1 MPQPKTPARES
12 SLPAPGPFHLRV
24 LGIVLAGGKGT
35 RLFPLTRERAKPA
48 VPFGGKY
55 RIVDFVLSNFIN
67 SGINSIYVLTQ
78 FRSQSLLQHLSEGWQ
93 FGGLLKSHFII
104 NVPAQ
109 MRSHNES
116 WYQGT
121 ADAIFQNINLIEQS
135 DPHLVA
141 IFGADHIY
149 RMNVASMIDFHRAK
163 QAEVTVA
170 AIPVPREQA
179 REFGVIETSEDGRI
193 MAFHEKKADAPT
205 IPGDPTRVYASMGN
219 YIFSTPTLLRLLADD
234 AKQSGSHHDFGMDIL
249 PKLAGNA
256 PIYAYNFEA
265 NRIPGEPE
273 DSVPYWRDVGTIEA
287 YYEAN
292 MDLNQVKPALNLY
305 NREWPVRSTG
315 YPDPPAKFVFDED
328 NRRGEA
334 LDSIVS
340 GGCILSGGLVRKSVL
355 GRGVRVHTGALVEGC
370 VIMDNCDIGRHAKV
384 RRAILDKNVRIP
396 ADATGG
402 LRSRSRPR
410 SRMARDR
417 IRHRRHWPRTQHRA
431 RWPRCSRRECA
442 SRNFTYFPALSSHS
456 RPDSDSVI
464 LITRGCEAPD

>member
-1 MPQPKTPARES
+1 MSANIVPEREPAFSVES
-12 SLPAPGPFHLRV
+12 SLHIRA

-35 RLFPLTRERAKPA
+35 RLYPLTRERAKPA

-55 RIVDFVLSNFIN
+55 RIIDFVLSNFIN
-67 SGINSIYVLTQ
+67 SGIHSIYVLTQ

-109 MRSHNES
+109 MRSENES

-141 IFGADHIY
+141 IFGGDHIY
-149 RMNVASMIDFHRAK
+149 RMNIASMIDFHRARG
-163 QAEVTVA
+163 AEVTVA
-170 AIPVPREQA
+170 ANPFAREFA
-179 REFGVIETSEDGRI
+179 SEFGVIEAADDGRI
-193 MAFHEKKADAPT
+193 LAFHEKNPNAPT
-205 IPGDPTRVYASMGN
+205 MPGDPNRVYASMGN
-219 YIFSTPTLLRLLADD
+219 YIFSTRTLVDLLKAD
-234 AKQSGSHHDFGMDIL
+234 AKDPGSHHDFGRDIL
-249 PKLAGNA
+249 PKLAGKA
-256 PIYAYNFEA
+256 PIYAYNFET
-265 NRIPGEPE
+265 NRIPGESE
-273 DSVPYWRDVGTIEA
+273 DAIPYWRDVGTIDA

-292 MDLNQVKPALNLY
+292 MDLNDIKPELNLY
-305 NREWPVRSTG
+305 NRQWPVRSTS
-315 YPDPPAKFVFDED
+315 YPDPPAKFAFDEA

-396 ADATGG
+396 EGATVGHDLDAD
-402 LRSRSRPR
+402 
-410 SRMARDR
+410 
-417 IRHRRHWPRTQHRA
+417 RA
-431 RWPRCSRRECA
+431 RGWHVTESGIVVIGREHSSVPVA
-442 SRNFTYFPALSSHS
+442 ALFS
-456 RPDSDSVI
+456 
-464 LITRGCEAPD
+464 